1 MITNQLNKIILIKK
15 ILIFLILLFS
25 IQFSFAQKDAIELKN
40 QVQLAY
46 ERGDYESAIE
56 RINEMEHV
64 YKQMPFSY
72 LSMRIKALYQIISN
86 NPKTD
91 FQNIVDCN
99 KFISDYLKKAKA
111 SDQDVS
117 YNEIVAINKVLE
129 SYPKDESSYI
139 IYKEKNKEE
148 ARETEIRDSIVK
160 IRTEKLKPYI
170 KVVDLNTL
178 RLGYISDDE
187 FETVLNNVEDKY
199 QEEVIEQENKE
210 KLKAKRTDILQP
222 YSNFVSYNDYLKLG
236 DLSNDEFD
244 QILKSAKKRAKP
256 IPQLYSFSS
265 LGFQSGTIAK
275 YGLLY
280 ESSGVKAFGYRL
292 ALRSSLSSND
302 NIISGKVKKNK
313 TEIEIGTN
321 YNIYNGF
328 YLNFGIGYGY
338 YKKLLNNDFLGT
350 ISTENKGYFVTTTG
364 IMYRLNNQF
373 NVNCGIAFMDIHE
386 DLYKPELTLG
396 VTYNLINITKNQNKT
411 YSTTPKNRAKNYYNS
426 LPSFSSLGFQSGEI
440 SKYGLLYE
448 TGGRKKVGF
457 HISARTTLRP
467 EQIFSGEVIE
477 NKKEIELGPNF
488 MMSDHIYLNVGI
500 GYGNYNYFNQDA
512 YQGGKIGYYIATTGI
527 MYRISRVINI
537 NSGLSFM
544 DIDEDLHKT
553 EITFGISFNLR
564 GKYKY

>member
-1 MITNQLNKIILIKK
+1 MIKHFVL
-15 ILIFLILLFS
+15 FFILLFFSTQS
-25 IQFSFAQKDAIELKN
+25 IIAQKKTIEIKK
-40 QVQLAY
+40 QA
-46 ERGDYESAIE
+46 EIAFESRDYETTIV
-56 RINEMEHV
+56 RINEMESI
-64 YKQMPFSY
+64 YKQMPFYY
-72 LSMRIKALYQIISN
+72 LSIRLKAIASIIAK
-86 NPKTD
+86 NPSLD
-91 FQNIVDCN
+91 FQRIVSAR
-99 KFISDYLKKAKA
+99 KFISDYLKIPNVKEQDA
-111 SDQDVS
+111 SYD
-117 YNEIVAINKVLE
+117 EIVAISNVLD
-129 SYPKDESSYI
+129 SYPKDESSFI
-139 IYKEKNKEE
+139 IFKDKFEKEE
-148 ARETEIRDSIVK
+148 KETERRDSIIK
-160 IRTEKLKPYI
+160 LRTEKLQPYL

-199 QEEVIEQENKE
+199 QDEVIEQENKE

-244 QILKSAKKRAKP
+244 QILKSAKKKAKP

-280 ESSGVKAFGYRL
+280 ESGGVKAFGYRL

-488 MMSDHIYLNVGI
+488 RMSDHIYLNVGI